1 MVTRFPNHWWAS
13 SCPTTR
19 ATHWRDEEQ
28 EFLGSMSNAVSLC
41 RRERQ
46 NSAGWDQSPRG
57 IKITTQRRWNYLS
70 KLKSEEK
77 KTPPKKSPPKKKPTR
92 CVKFSAREIPGVS
105 SAGKLW
111 SRNSFLACT
120 KCQKNHPQKP
130 QAGGGKF
137 ILYLWKC
144 SPTSIL
150 GTSTPSALP
159 SRLPQHSQRN
169 SASSKRC

>member
-77 KTPPKKSPPKKKPTR
+77 K
-92 CVKFSAREIPGVS
+92 
-105 SAGKLW
+105 
-111 SRNSFLACT
+111 
-120 KCQKNHPQKP
+120 HPQKKPP
-130 QAGGGKF
+130 QKKPNPVCEIQRSWNSRGEFRSCWKALEQEFLPGMQEVPKKPPPKTSGRRRKIYPF
-137 ILYLWKC
+137 IYENAPLRQFWE
-144 SPTSIL
+144 PQ
-150 GTSTPSALP
+150 LP
-159 SRLPQHSQRN
+159 SRLPQHSRRN